1 VSPEASIR
9 LEFPPFDNRG
19 IVRSERSQHVVL
31 VTPPALEHA
40 GQVWPLI
47 RPPALVVC
55 GDPEAAVQW
64 ATNAPSGMRAHAVT
78 SLGRSAAVLRRGGI
92 DLIAGTPADLAAL
105 LTRAAL
111 KLDAIQSVVLAWPEF
126 LLGAD
131 PGVSAALDTLLAE
144 VPEAPRV
151 VLSWNPPALA
161 ELLERHARRA
171 EVMGDLP
178 LDPDGR
184 PLGPVASARCA
195 VVSPGRLPCAV
206 TAWRDA
212 VDPKQ
217 PYLWSGGP
225 VEAGTCDAV
234 LCTEIPTRAE
244 LQALAARGPVTVF
257 ATAGQ
262 LPYLRAIAR
271 VTPLSLGGP
280 ADRAQDRAEALRTQ
294 IAALL
299 EGGNVDAELAILAPL
314 FERFEPAEVAAALL
328 KVSGGAAAQQPAA
341 VSQQQAAPQGRTK
354 IFVNIGKK
362 DKAGPKDLVGALIR
376 EVGLEKDAIGKID
389 VRETF
394 SVVEVAASEADRVVR
409 GLSTV
414 SIRNRRVLARL
425 DRDH

>member
-1 VSPEASIR
+1 MRSGH
-9 LEFPPFDNRG
+9 PPFDNRG

-40 GQVWPLI
+40 GPVWPLI

-55 GDPEAAVQW
+55 GDPESAAQW
-64 ATNAPSGMRAHAVT
+64 AAAAPAGIRAHAVT

-92 DLIAGTPADLAAL
+92 DLIAGTPPDLAAL

-131 PGVSAALDTLLAE
+131 PAVAAALDTLLAE
-144 VPEAPRV
+144 VPEAPRI
-151 VLSWNPPALA
+151 VLSWNPPALG

-171 EVMGDLP
+171 EVVGDLP

-184 PLGPVASARCA
+184 PLGPVASARC
-195 VVSPGRLPCAV
+195 VVVTPGRVPFAESG
-206 TAWRDA
+206 WRDA
-212 VDPKQ
+212 IDPKQ
-217 PYLWSGGP
+217 PYRWSGGP
-225 VEAGTCDAV
+225 VEPGPCDAV
-234 LCTEIPTRAE
+234 LCTQLPTRAE

-271 VTPLSLGGP
+271 LTPLSLGGP
-280 ADRAQDRAEALRTQ
+280 ADRAQDRAEALRAQ

-299 EGGNVDAELAILAPL
+299 EGGNVDAELMMLAPL

-328 KVSGGAAAQQPAA
+328 KVSGARGARSGEAAPPTIP
-341 VSQQQAAPQGRTK
+341 APQGRTK

-362 DKAGPKDLVGALIR
+362 EKAGAKDLVGALIR
-376 EVGLEKDAIGKID
+376 EVGLDKDAIGKID

-394 SVVEVAASEADRVVR
+394 SVVEVAANEADRVVR

-414 SIRNRRVLARL
+414 TIRNRRVLARL